1 MENSTVFPRCKEN
14 SGRKNNQKNYLKC
27 EVAQSFVLCFDL
39 YRFVVMFRLQRL
51 PKADRYLTWEV

>member
-1 MENSTVFPRCKEN
+1 MLWISWTVTVVR
-14 SGRKNNQKNYLKC
+14 KC